1 MPLAPDHHDL
11 ASRRLNRAPS
21 SFPSSI
27 VASSALARTDPTA
40 FSTRLKP
47 VLAVTA
53 GGWMR
58 DSAGYSEQ
66 LSASR
71 VDAEIDSALCL
82 GTADMTALATTGT
95 VILRV
100 DLLRSFFQCLIFSF
114 LVTLIP
120 CSHPV
125 SRILNSHQVVPS
137 DMDRCPLAR
146 VTVVLVFCG
155 FHPVT
160 FRCRSLPIL
169 DINHL
174 RHATVNRSCPSSRHR
189 LKVPG
194 WHSAQ
199 PFGRAA
205 VRRADCVGL
214 SAGTGMGGTPVR
226 VWTWA
231 RMETSQDA
239 LVQCGRT

>member
-11 ASRRLNRAPS
+11 ASQRLNRAPS
-21 SFPSSI
+21 SLPSSI
-27 VASSALARTDPTA
+27 TPYATTYLYSCFRHKNGRHEAQTA
-40 FSTRLKP
+40 FPTRLKLA
-47 VLAVTA
+47 LAVTA
-53 GGWMR
+53 GGWTR
-58 DSAGYSEQ
+58 DSAGYDEQ

-71 VDAEIDSALCL
+71 VDAEIDSAQCL
-82 GTADMTALATTGT
+82 GTANMTALATTGT

-100 DLLRSFFQCLIFSF
+100 DLLCF

-120 CSHPV
+120 RSLPV
-125 SRILNSHQVVPS
+125 SCILNSHQVVPS
-137 DMDRCPLAR
+137 DMDRYPLAR
-146 VTVVLVFCG
+146 IASYSRHKSFAPRHCQQREVLSVF
-155 FHPVT
+155 
-160 FRCRSLPIL
+160 
-169 DINHL
+169 
-174 RHATVNRSCPSSRHR
+174 SCHR

-226 VWTWA
+226 VWTSA
-231 RMETSQDA
+231 RTGTSQDA